1 VPALLVTHGISL
13 AVQTQSAGVLV
24 ALTAWLLLIL
34 LLHQILDSVVQLT
47 EQEWQY
53 TLSASCIEVYNN
65 TLR

>member
-1 VPALLVTHGISL
+1 LTLPV
-13 AVQTQSAGVLV
+13 SA
-24 ALTAWLLLIL
+24 L
-34 LLHQILDSVVQLT
+34 LLHLFVLVQILESVVQLT

>member
-1 VPALLVTHGISL
+1 
-13 AVQTQSAGVLV
+13 
-24 ALTAWLLLIL
+24 LTAFLLLL
-34 LLHQILDSVVQLT
+34 LLLQILDSVVQLT